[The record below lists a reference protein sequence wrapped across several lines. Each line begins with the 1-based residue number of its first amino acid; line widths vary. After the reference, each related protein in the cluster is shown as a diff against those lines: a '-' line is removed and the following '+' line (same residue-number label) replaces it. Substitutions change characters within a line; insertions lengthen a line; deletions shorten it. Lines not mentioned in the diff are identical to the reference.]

1 MLKFSKIVKL
11 LAIKLLLNIKGVNK
25 ENFIKILYLQLI
37 KLIISIID

>member
-1 MLKFSKIVKL
+1 MLKFSKRVKL

>member
-37 KLIISIID
+37 KLIICIID